1 MPGGNGLMTEEKDM
15 LAEGAGEAAG
25 AGSGAGT
32 VAGAGAGMPAAAAA
46 PVTADVAAVSA
57 GSSAISGSSSPAP
70 SSVTFAAS
78 AAPGSSAP
86 VASAPAPSPATPAA
100 GEPSVPAA
108 PDPFSASEPRKIEDV
123 LAAEGFYLVP
133 PVGVSMWPMLRNR
146 HDVIM
151 VVPAARELRRYDV
164 ALYRRGEKYVLHR
177 VVGRY
182 ENGSEK
188 GYVICGDN
196 CVTLEYIPREN
207 VLGVLSGFYRDGH
220 RIDCETSRGYHAYSK
235 LWVALYPARKVCK
248 SASAAVRHVG
258 KRVLLACGLRKC
270 KGADDVAVGGAVD
283 GVAEASGSAGNAKRE
298 AGRKR

>member
-1 MPGGNGLMTEEKDM
+1 MGFMTEEKDIY
-15 LAEGAGEAAG
+15 AGK
-25 AGSGAGT
+25 
-32 VAGAGAGMPAAAAA
+32 AGMPAAAAA
-46 PVTADVAAVSA
+46 PVAAGVDSSVSARLSAGSGSPAPVAADVAAVP
-57 GSSAISGSSSPAP
+57 AISGSSSPEP
-70 SSVTFAAS
+70 SSVTIAAS

-86 VASAPAPSPATPAA
+86 
-100 GEPSVPAA
+100 AA
-108 PDPFSASEPRKIEDV
+108 PDPSPASEPRKIEDV
-123 LAAEGFYLVP
+123 LAAEGFYLGP

-146 HDVIM
+146 HDVMM

-177 VVGRY
+177 VVGHY

-207 VLGVLSGFYRDGH
+207 VLGVLSGFYRDGRH
-220 RIDCETSRGYHAYSK
+220 IDCETSRGYHAYSK
-235 LWVALYPARKVCK
+235 LWVALFPVRKVCK
-248 SASAAVRHVG
+248 SASAMVRRAG
-258 KRVLLACGLRKC
+258 KRVLFACGLRKC

-283 GVAEASGSAGNAKRE
+283 GVAAASGSADNTKRE

>member
-1 MPGGNGLMTEEKDM
+1 MGFMTEEKDIY
-15 LAEGAGEAAG
+15 ADK
-25 AGSGAGT
+25 
-32 VAGAGAGMPAAAAA
+32 AGMPAAAAA
-46 PVTADVAAVSA
+46 PVAAGVDSSVSARLSAGSGSPAPVAADVAAVPA
-57 GSSAISGSSSPAP
+57 GSSASPGSSAPAP
-70 SSVTFAAS
+70 SSVAPVAS

-86 VASAPAPSPATPAA
+86 
-100 GEPSVPAA
+100 AA
-108 PDPFSASEPRKIEDV
+108 PDPSPASEPRKIEDV
-123 LAAEGFYLVP
+123 LAAEGFYLGP

-146 HDVIM
+146 HDVMM

-177 VVGRY
+177 VVGHY

-207 VLGVLSGFYRDGH
+207 VLGVLSGFYRDGRH
-220 RIDCETSRGYHAYSK
+220 IDCETSRGYHAYSK
-235 LWVALYPARKVCK
+235 LWVALFPVRKVCK
-248 SASAAVRHVG
+248 SASAMVRRAG
-258 KRVLLACGLRKC
+258 KWVLFACGLRKC

-283 GVAEASGSAGNAKRE
+283 GVAAASGSADNTKRE